1 MFLRTHCLEFLLVWG
16 APILPQQGAS
26 SFCGEPVTFSPS
38 ALAPISHAKLACRGS
53 GLTIL
58 VLNHISFLCKQNED
72 FTLFLATA
80 AAIGSVSA
88 SQHAS
93 IDLDTGDIDASSELG
108 SLIMSKA
115 RALEQNNQQYMS
127 WVSGYSIKFQQCFG
141 SQSSLSVFF
150 SKLQILTFAFVQ
162 CCI

>member
-1 MFLRTHCLEFLLVWG
+1 MQSWHAEEVVSQSLFLTTF
-16 APILPQQGAS
+16 PFFAS
-26 SFCGEPVTFSPS
+26 KMK
-38 ALAPISHAKLACRGS
+38 IS
-53 GLTIL
+53 
-58 VLNHISFLCKQNED
+58 
-72 FTLFLATA
+72 TLFLATA

-127 WVSGYSIKFQQCFG
+127 WVSGYSIKFQQCFV
-141 SQSSLSVFF
+141 SRSSLSVFF
-150 SKLQILTFAFVQ
+150 LSCKS
-162 CCI
+162 